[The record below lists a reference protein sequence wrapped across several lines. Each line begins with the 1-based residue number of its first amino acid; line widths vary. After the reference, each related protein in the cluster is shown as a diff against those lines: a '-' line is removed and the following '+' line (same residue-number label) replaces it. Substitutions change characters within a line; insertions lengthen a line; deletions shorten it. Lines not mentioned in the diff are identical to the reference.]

1 MAWVF
6 FCLIFF
12 LLIDISWLTL
22 GGLGTMEWVEWGGD
36 TFGGQGYVSQFLY
49 LHFHDILNAWQVRI
63 HGGFHYYA

>member
-12 LLIDISWLTL
+12 LLTDISWLTL

-36 TFGGQGYVSQFLY
+36 TFGGQGYVSQFLVPAIS
-49 LHFHDILNAWQVRI
+49 DIIVVGR
-63 HGGFHYYA
+63 Y